1 MKIIVLNGSPKGDMS
16 ATLQYV
22 HFIQKK
28 FPQHELKIFNVAQ
41 QIRGMEREEK
51 AFQEVMEE
59 IKSSDGVLWAFPLY
73 YLLVPSQYKRFIE
86 LIWERA
92 TADVLKNKYTAALST
107 SVHFFDHTA
116 HNYMNAICDDLDM
129 KYLGFFS
136 AAMYDLMHGKER
148 ERCTLF
154 ASEFFEGIRTH
165 APTAKKFA
173 PVSGRAFDYS
183 PGPVGQKVRIGGK
196 KVLILADLKDPN
208 TNLSKMIERFRNSF
222 AEEVSVADLRQL
234 DIKGGCLGCIQ
245 CGYDYQCSYGDR
257 DEFVRFYKD
266 RVKAADILI
275 FAGTIQDRYLS
286 SRWKMF
292 FDRSFFHTHTPSL
305 TGKQV
310 GFIVSGPLRQIPNLR
325 QILEAYTEWQQANLV
340 DIVTD
345 ELDDAKEL
353 DARLQSLA
361 ERVVHL
367 AGKSY
372 IKTKTFLSVG
382 GMKVLR
388 DDVWGKLRFPFQ
400 ADHRFYRTHGL
411 YDFPQRKYKSRLIN
425 SILIL
430 LTKIP
435 SMRKEIYHK
444 KMKEQMVKPLQKIV
458 ETMGQLSR
466 ETKEGTDEIRR
477 S

>member
-1 MKIIVLNGSPKGDMS
+1 MKIIVPNGSPKGDLS
-16 ATLQYV
+16 VTLQYV

-51 AFQEVMEE
+51 AFREVMEE
-59 IKSSDGVLWAFPLY
+59 IRSSDGVLWAFPLY

-86 LIWERA
+86 LIWERK
-92 TADVLKNKYTAALST
+92 TADVFKNKYTAALST

-136 AAMYDLMHGKER
+136 AAMYDLMSRKGR
-148 ERCTLF
+148 ERWSLF
-154 ASEFFEGIRTH
+154 ASEFFEGIQSH
-165 APTAKKFA
+165 VPTTKKFS
-173 PVSGRAFDYS
+173 PILDRTFDYV
-183 PGPVGQKVRIGGK
+183 PGSVGQKVNLRGK
-196 KVLILADLKDPN
+196 KVLILTDLKDPH
-208 TNLSKMIERFRNSF
+208 TNLGRMLERFRNSF
-222 AEEVSVADLRQL
+222 VEQVSVANLRQL

-245 CGYDYQCSYGDR
+245 CGYDYQCSYGDQ
-257 DEFVRFYKD
+257 DEYVQFYKD
-266 RVKAADILI
+266 RVKAADILV
-275 FAGTIQDRYLS
+275 FTGTIQDRYLS

-292 FDRSFFHTHTPSL
+292 FDRSFFSTHTPSL
-305 TGKQV
+305 IGKQV
-310 GFIVSGPLRQIPNLR
+310 GFILSGPLRQIPNLR
-325 QILEAYTEWQQANLV
+325 QILEAYTEWQLANLV

-345 ELDDAKEL
+345 EVDRAEEL
-353 DARLQSLA
+353 DAQLQSLA
-361 ERVVHL
+361 QRVVHL
-367 AGKSY
+367 AERSY
-372 IKTKTFLSVG
+372 IKPKTFLSVG

-400 ADHRFYRTHGL
+400 ADHQFYKKHGL

-435 SMRKEIYHK
+435 SMRKEIYRK
-444 KMKEQMVKPLQKIV
+444 KIKEQTVRPLQKML
-458 ETMGQLSR
+458 EKM
-466 ETKEGTDEIRR
+466 E
-477 S
+477 

>member
-1 MKIIVLNGSPKGDMS
+1 MKIIVLNGSPKGDLS
-16 ATLQYV
+16 VTLQYV
-22 HFIQKK
+22 HFVQKK

-51 AFQEVMEE
+51 TFREVMEE

-86 LIWERA
+86 LIWERK
-92 TADVLKNKYTAALST
+92 TDDVFKNKYTAVLST
-107 SVHFFDHTA
+107 SIHFFDHTA

-129 KYLGFFS
+129 KYLGSFS
-136 AAMYDLMHGKER
+136 AAMYDLMSRKGR
-148 ERCTLF
+148 ERWALF
-154 ASEFFEGIRTH
+154 ASEFFEGIQTH
-165 APTAKKFA
+165 VPTAKKFS
-173 PVSGRAFDYS
+173 PILDRAFDYV
-183 PGPVGQKVRIGGK
+183 PGSVGQKVNIRGK
-196 KVLILADLKDPN
+196 RVLILTDLKGPQ
-208 TNLSKMIERFRNSF
+208 TNLGKMIERFRNSF
-222 AEEVSVADLRQL
+222 VEEVDVTNLHHL
-234 DIKGGCLGCIQ
+234 DIKGGCLGCLQ
-245 CGYDYQCSYGDR
+245 CGYDYQCSYGDQ
-257 DEFVRFYKD
+257 DEYVQFYKD

-310 GFIVSGPLRQIPNLR
+310 GVILSGPLRQIPNLR

-345 ELDDAKEL
+345 EVDHAKEL
-353 DARLQSLA
+353 DARLQFLA
-361 ERVVHL
+361 QRVVHL
-367 AGKSY
+367 AEKNY
-372 IKTKTFLSVG
+372 KKPITFLGVG
-382 GMKVLR
+382 GMKIFR

-400 ADHRFYRTHGL
+400 ADHQFYKKHRL
-411 YDFPQRKYKSRLIN
+411 YDFPQRKYKARLIN

-435 SMRKEIYHK
+435 SMRREIYRK
-444 KMKEQMVKPLQKIV
+444 RIKEQMVRPLQKML
-458 ETMGQLSR
+458 EKM
-466 ETKEGTDEIRR
+466 E
-477 S
+477 

>member
-1 MKIIVLNGSPKGDMS
+1 MKIIVLNGSPKGDLS
-16 ATLQYV
+16 VTLQYV

-51 AFQEVMEE
+51 SFGEVMEE

-86 LIWERA
+86 LIWERE
-92 TADVLKNKYTAALST
+92 TQDVFKNKYTAVLST

-116 HNYMNAICDDLDM
+116 HNYMNAICDDLEM
-129 KYLGFFS
+129 RYLGFFS
-136 AAMYDLMHGKER
+136 AAMYDLMHRKER

-165 APTAKKFA
+165 APTAKKFP
-173 PVSGRAFDYS
+173 PVSGRAFDYI
-183 PGPVGQKVRIGGK
+183 PGLAGQKVSLQGK
-196 KVLILADLKDPN
+196 RALVLADLKEPD
-208 TNLSKMIERFRNSF
+208 TNLGKMIERFRSSF
-222 AEEVSVADLRQL
+222 VEEVDVANINQL

-257 DEFVRFYKD
+257 DEYVRFYKD

-305 TGKQV
+305 IGKQV
-310 GFIVSGPLRQIPNLR
+310 GVILSGPLRQIPNLR

-345 ELDDAKEL
+345 EVDHAEEL

-367 AGKSY
+367 AEKDY
-372 IKTKTFLSVG
+372 IKPKTFLSVG

-400 ADHRFYRTHGL
+400 ADHRFYKEHHL
-411 YDFPQRKYKSRLIN
+411 YDFPQQNYKSRLIN

-435 SMRKEIYHK
+435 AMRKEIYRK
-444 KMKEQMVKPLQKIV
+444 KIKEQMVRPLQKIL
-458 ETMGQLSR
+458 EKM
-466 ETKEGTDEIRR
+466 E
-477 S
+477 